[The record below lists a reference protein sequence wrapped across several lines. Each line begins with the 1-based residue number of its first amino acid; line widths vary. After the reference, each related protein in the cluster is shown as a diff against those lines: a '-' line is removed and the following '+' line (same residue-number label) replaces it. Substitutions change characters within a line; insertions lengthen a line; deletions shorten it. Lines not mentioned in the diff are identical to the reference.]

1 MNKLAWGLFWLVG
14 LIWGSSFL
22 LIRVGVEA
30 ISPSQ
35 LVLTRCVIA
44 AVGLNIVLYLRGKRL
59 PTDWPTIRA
68 LAIIGLGNSA
78 FPYMLIAMG
87 EQTVSSGLAAVLQAT
102 AALFT
107 LVIAHFAFTDERIT
121 PRKIMGIVL
130 GFVGVV
136 VLSSRQLGDGSNLNS
151 GFLGMISIMGGSL
164 FYATFTVYSKK
175 LIRNKIEPLQVA
187 AGTFIA
193 AALGSV
199 VLVIIEPLLGGRSWV
214 PYNQLESNILLAIIT
229 LGILNTF
236 VAYLFFY
243 YLVQQLGAF
252 RASTVTYIVPVIG
265 LFLGWL
271 ILDEKIDG
279 LLFFGAA
286 LIFMGI
292 GVVNIRL
299 QNLRRK
305 PLQPALIETPV
316 VAVEG

>member
-1 MNKLAWGLFWLVG
+1 
-14 LIWGSSFL
+14 
-22 LIRVGVEA
+22 
-30 ISPSQ
+30 
-35 LVLTRCVIA
+35 
-44 AVGLNIVLYLRGKRL
+44 
-59 PTDWPTIRA
+59 
-68 LAIIGLGNSA
+68 
-78 FPYMLIAMG
+78 
-87 EQTVSSGLAAVLQAT
+87 
-102 AALFT
+102 
-107 LVIAHFAFTDERIT
+107 
-121 PRKIMGIVL
+121 
-130 GFVGVV
+130 
-136 VLSSRQLGDGSNLNS
+136 
-151 GFLGMISIMGGSL
+151 
-164 FYATFTVYSKK
+164 
-175 LIRNKIEPLQVA
+175 
-187 AGTFIA
+187 
-193 AALGSV
+193 V

-271 ILDEKIDG
+271 ILDEQIDG

-305 PLQPALIETPV
+305 SVQPTLVEAPV